1 MPKQPYRRYVSKIL
15 DLEIEI
21 HEMQDDL
28 FAMGKRARNPNNKN
42 SLFLAYDYLE
52 TAASYLR
59 DARRDLEK

>member
-1 MPKQPYRRYVSKIL
+1 MPRKPYRRYANKIM

-28 FAMGKRARNPNNKN
+28 FAMGKRARNPDNKN

-52 TAASYLR
+52 TAAGYLR
-59 DARRDLEK
+59 DARKDLE